1 LQNIFLTSPPPGIIV
16 RENPDWLNAKENNMM
31 DAKKM
36 TTQMIEAY
44 KATFDT
50 SFSTLMT
57 LQEQMERMSN
67 LFWGQ
72 MVNLPEEA
80 KKGLNEWTKSCK
92 KNCED
97 FKKMVDDGFKSLE
110 SLAA

>member
-1 LQNIFLTSPPPGIIV
+1 
-16 RENPDWLNAKENNMM
+16 MM
-31 DAKKM
+31 DATKM
-36 TTQMIEAY
+36 TTQMIDLY
-44 KATFDT
+44 KTTFDN
-50 SFSTLMT
+50 SFSAMMT
-57 LQEQMERMSN
+57 LREQMDRMSN

-80 KKGLNEWTKSCK
+80 KKGLNEWTKSYK

-110 SLAA
+110 SLTA